1 MVNPGAFQGARKAF
15 LLGEKEA
22 YRQAM
27 EEGYIA
33 EAIAN
38 IQRRFFKRF
47 PVDLPDDVD
56 PSEEALAAVD
66 DEAIEPEYERPDP
79 EKMSSEEYEEAIKKM
94 EERQKKISFKRG
106 VSVAV
111 ALRGVVADLVIS
123 AN

>member
-1 MVNPGAFQGARKAF
+1 M
-15 LLGEKEA
+15 GEKEA